1 MLKFGGTGAES
12 LKIDINRIFSKKGTF
27 EIKHYIEKLILITTD
42 GASINTGQYN
52 CLMTQMKKDQ

>member
-12 LKIDINRIFSKKGTF
+12 LKTDIKSIFSKKGTF

-52 CLMTQMKKDQ
+52 CLMTRMKKDE